1 MKDYILTVMAQ
12 DRVGIVRD
20 VASALTELDG
30 NITHVSQTV
39 MCGYFTLIVSVQV
52 PDDRSL
58 LEIRQAVERKGD
70 VGEFEVNVRPYEW
83 ISASTMRES
92 ERFTL
97 TLVGKDNKGIISR
110 ATNYL
115 AERDIN
121 IDDFYAYVQEGRF
134 VMLVQVSIPEGVN
147 VEEVR
152 SELEQLGQEFHLTIH
167 LQHENI
173 FRATNEVRPVTDLR
187 RRH

>member
-20 VASALTELDG
+20 VASALAGLDG

-39 MCGYFTLIVSVQV
+39 MCGYFTLIISVQV
-52 PDDRSL
+52 PDERSL

-70 VGEFEVNVRPYEW
+70 VGEFEVNVRPYEPVPP
-83 ISASTMRES
+83 SMMRKS

-97 TLVGKDNKGIISR
+97 TVVGKDHKGLIAR
-110 ATNYL
+110 ATTYL
-115 AERDIN
+115 ADRDIN
-121 IDDFYAYVQEGRF
+121 IDDFYAYVKDERF
-134 VMLVQVSIPEGVN
+134 VMLVQVSIPEGAN
-147 VEEVR
+147 VEAVQ
-152 SELEQLGQEFHLTIH
+152 SELEELGREFDLTIH

-173 FRATNEVRPVTDLR
+173 FRATNEVRPVVDLQR
-187 RRH
+187 RL